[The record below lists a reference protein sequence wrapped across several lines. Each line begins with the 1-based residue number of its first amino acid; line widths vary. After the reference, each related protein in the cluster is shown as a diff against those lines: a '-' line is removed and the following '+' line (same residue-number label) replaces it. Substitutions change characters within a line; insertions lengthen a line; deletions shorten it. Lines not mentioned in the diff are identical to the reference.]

1 VYTGGIAMLGVIIG
15 DMVGRPYEFTGK
27 KDYNFPFFN
36 RYCTTTDDS
45 YMTVA
50 VGRALQNCINDL
62 DDIEALKKETIF
74 QMRDIGNRHPDAG
87 WGQSF
92 WRWLS
97 VSPTPYNSYGNGA
110 GMRVSAVGWIADNE
124 EQVKKLSKAVTEIS
138 HNHPEGIKGAE
149 AIAMCVYLARIGKSK
164 EEIKQYVIDN
174 YYPEIKG
181 MSYDWLHSSYGLDEM
196 GNWVSCQGSIPQSI
210 VCFLD
215 STSFEDAVRKAV
227 TLGADTDTQGCMT
240 GAIAEA
246 YYGVPTNMMLA
257 AEDYMPQD
265 VLSLYLAFDQVKKKR
280 VLR

>member
-1 VYTGGIAMLGVIIG
+1 MLGAIIG
-15 DMVGRPYEFTGK
+15 DMVGSPYEFQGK

-36 RYCTTTDDS
+36 RHCTTTDDS

-50 VGRALQNCINDL
+50 VGRALQNCINNL
-62 DDIEALKKETIF
+62 DDIEALKKEAIF
-74 QMRDIGNRHPDAG
+74 QMRDIGKSHPDAG
-87 WGQSF
+87 WGESF
-92 WRWLS
+92 WQWIS

-110 GMRVSAVGWIADNE
+110 GMRVSAVGWIADSE

-174 YYPEIKG
+174 YYPEISK
-181 MSYDWLHSSYGLDEM
+181 MTYDWLHSFYGLDEM
-196 GNWVSCQGSIPQSI
+196 GNWVSCQGSVPQSI
-210 VCFLD
+210 VCFLE
-215 STSFEDAVRKAV
+215 STNFEDAVRKAV
-227 TLGADTDTQGCMT
+227 SLGADTDTQGCMT

-246 YYGVPTNMMLA
+246 YYGVPTNMMLE

-280 VLR
+280 VIR

>member
-1 VYTGGIAMLGVIIG
+1 MLGAIIG
-15 DMVGRPYEFTGK
+15 DMVGRPYEFKGK
-27 KDYNFPFFN
+27 KEYNFPFFN
-36 RYCTTTDDS
+36 RHCTTTDDS

-50 VGRALQNCINDL
+50 IGRALQNCIDNL
-62 DDIEALKKETIF
+62 DDIEALKKEAIF
-74 QMRDIGNRHPDAG
+74 QMRDIGNRHPDAE

-97 VSPTPYNSYGNGA
+97 VSPTTYNSYGNGA
-110 GMRVSAVGWIADNE
+110 GMRVSAVGWIADSE

-164 EEIKQYVIDN
+164 DEIKQYVIDN
-174 YYPEIKG
+174 YYPEIKN
-181 MSYDWLHSSYGLDEM
+181 MTYDWLHSSYGLDEM

-227 TLGADTDTQGCMT
+227 SLGGDTDTQGCMT

-246 YYGVPTNMMLA
+246 YYGVPIEMMLK
-257 AEDYMPQD
+257 AEEYMPQD

-280 VLR
+280 VERK